1 MSDSTN
7 RVPDD
12 QHSFDPIYSR
22 NIQRVF
28 RARFKVNEP
37 GYISHITQR
46 AAGKEPL
53 FLDERDYLTMLG
65 LLKESAE
72 RFELCYYA
80 LCLMPN
86 HVHLLLKPQERN
98 LAEAMRSVFSRY
110 ATRFN
115 RRYERRGHL
124 FGGPYRQS
132 VCLDNTYL
140 LTASVY
146 IHLNPMRAGLVE
158 DASSYR
164 WSSARLY
171 CRDNPEDSFVDPRK
185 VLQLVHDD
193 ESTARKQYRQ
203 ILKRSQGEEPDNALE
218 QEGAIESF
226 CLRLA
231 EIFPRLFGR
240 LDKRREKERDH
251 SSLLELTELERKLQD
266 VASTR
271 ARSEEN
277 KQAKKYIAE
286 QLLARGFKKTEIA
299 SKMGISR
306 KAVYNILDPDFTG

>member
-1 MSDSTN
+1 M
-7 RVPDD
+7 PDRTSHIPD
-12 QHSFDPIYSR
+12 EQHDFDPIYAR

-28 RARFKVNEP
+28 RARFKVNVP

-53 FLDERDYLTMLG
+53 FLEDSDYLTMLG

-72 RFELCYYA
+72 RFNLCYYA

-86 HVHLLLKPQERN
+86 HVHMLLEPQERN

-110 ATRFN
+110 AAKFN
-115 RRYERRGHL
+115 RKYERRGHL

-132 VCLDNTYL
+132 VCLDSTYL

-146 IHLNPMRAGLVE
+146 IHLNPVRAGLV
-158 DASSYR
+158 DDVNSYR
-164 WSSARLY
+164 WSSASLY
-171 CRDNPEDSFVDPRK
+171 CRDKPEDSFIDSSQ

-203 ILKRSQGEEPDNALE
+203 ILKRAQGEEPDNALE
-218 QEGAIESF
+218 QEGAIEGF

-231 EIFPRLFGR
+231 EIFPRVFGKLGR
-240 LDKRREKERDH
+240 KEEGEQNS
-251 SSLLELTELERKLQD
+251 SSLLELTELERRLQE

-271 ARSEEN
+271 ARSEES

-299 SKMGISR
+299 SKMGVSR
-306 KAVYNILDPDFTG
+306 KAVYNILSSNFT

>member
-1 MSDSTN
+1 MSGNTN
-7 RVPDD
+7 QISDD
-12 QHSFDPIYSR
+12 QPSFDPIYAR

-37 GYISHITQR
+37 GYTSHITQR

-53 FLDERDYLTMLG
+53 FLEDSDYLTMLG

-72 RFELCYYA
+72 RFNLCYYA
-80 LCLMPN
+80 HCLMPN
-86 HVHLLLKPQERN
+86 HVHMLLEPKERN

-110 ATRFN
+110 AAKFN
-115 RRYERRGHL
+115 HKYERRGHL

-132 VCLDNTYL
+132 VCLDSTYL

-146 IHLNPMRAGLVE
+146 IHLNPVRAGLV
-158 DASSYR
+158 DDVNSYR
-164 WSSARLY
+164 WSSASLY
-171 CRDNPEDSFVDPRK
+171 CRDKPEDSFIDSSH

-203 ILKRSQGEEPDNALE
+203 ILKRAQGEEPDNALE
-218 QEGAIESF
+218 QEGAIEGF

-231 EIFPRLFGR
+231 QIFPRVFGK
-240 LDKRREKERDH
+240 LGRRDEGEQNP
-251 SSLLELTELERKLQD
+251 SSLLELTELESRLQE

-271 ARSEEN
+271 ARSEES

-299 SKMGISR
+299 SKMGVSR
-306 KAVYNILDPDFTG
+306 KAVYNILSTNFT